1 MIIFAQ
7 AARAYDWGN
16 YGYHSMADSDWG
28 KRSYD
33 PWAYSSMGDADWG
46 WKKRSDV
53 VLPAVAVADATEDG
67 GSDEEDDADIVEKKS
82 TADGG
87 IRPMFY
93 NRYTF
98 SKYHPAPPTPMTL
111 ASRPRRPRSVGFE
124 FPIRKWSFLK

>member
-1 MIIFAQ
+1 M
-7 AARAYDWGN
+7 
-16 YGYHSMADSDWG
+16 YGYHSMADTDWG

-53 VLPAVAVADATEDG
+53 VVPAVVTDSTEGGGEDG
-67 GSDEEDDADIVEKKS
+67 DADNVEKKS
-82 TADGG
+82 TVAG
-87 IRPMFY
+87 IRPMYY

-111 ASRPRRPRSVGFE
+111 ASRPRRPRSV
-124 FPIRKWSFLK
+124 LL